1 MTKNIFN
8 DSSAFDEIDL
18 NQLYKFLNRNKK
30 LILFITS
37 LATTFTIISTYVR
50 KPIWIGEFQII
61 LQKKRQEAAGLLNKN
76 EQALFDKLLSSRQ
89 NDLKTQVSILKSPS
103 ILFSVFEDVKNKKT
117 NKGLKVSD
125 LDYKSWLRNSLD
137 IKLIKGTS
145 VLVIKYRDQDKDII
159 LSSLNLISSKYQD
172 YSKRDRQREIDQGI
186 SYLNTQKELL
196 KAQSKESQKRLFNF
210 STQYS
215 LSPQR
220 NLFTDIS
227 SPNIAINNSLG
238 FNAAEGFASHFEL
251 LEKSQAQ
258 LIEKSARLKPNS
270 TIIKNLN
277 SKIEN
282 LKESLKRPQEIL
294 AEYKTLY
301 TQSSRDEALYNS
313 LSAQYELLKLEK
325 ARQDLPWELISEPQ
339 ISKYRFSP
347 KRTNETLF
355 SLALSFII
363 GCIISGIYE
372 LKSKRIF
379 SVNDLKTY
387 VNYPLL
393 NNLLL
398 GQKDLN
404 LKIISK
410 LIGKR
415 QPDINS
421 CLVFLS
427 LNKETNYSL
436 LKNLFN
442 DKEIKFEVIEADN
455 TAKLC
460 KFKNIILIAELGNIF
475 KPELIVVREY
485 LSLVEGSIK
494 GMCIVDNIIKT

>member
-18 NQLYKFLNRNKK
+18 NQYFKFFYRNKK
-30 LILFITS
+30 LIFFITS
-37 LATTFTIISTYVR
+37 LAAILTIISTYIR

-61 LQKKRQEAAGLLNKN
+61 LQKKRPQASGLLSKN
-76 EQALFDKLLSSRQ
+76 EQDLFNKLLSSRQ
-89 NDLKTQVSILKSPS
+89 DDLKTQVSILKSPS
-103 ILFSVFEDVKNKKT
+103 ILFSVFEDVKNKKI
-117 NKGLKVSD
+117 NKGLKVSEM
-125 LDYKSWLRNSLD
+125 DYKSWSRNSLD

-145 VLVIKYRDQDKDII
+145 VLVIKYRDQDKKII
-159 LSSLNLISSKYQD
+159 LSSLNLISTKYQN
-172 YSKRDRQREIDQGI
+172 YSKRDRQREIDRGI
-186 SYLNTQKELL
+186 SYLKKQKQLL
-196 KAQSKESQKRLFNF
+196 KSQSKESQKKLFNF

-220 NLFTDIS
+220 NLFTDIA
-227 SPNIAINNSLG
+227 SPNISLNNSLSS
-238 FNAAEGFASHFEL
+238 NTADSFASHFKL

-270 TIIKNLN
+270 TVIKNLN
-277 SKIEN
+277 SKIQN

-301 TQSSRDEALYNS
+301 TQSARDEALFNS
-313 LSAQYELLKLEK
+313 VSAQYELLKLEK

-355 SLALSFII
+355 SLVLSFII
-363 GCIISGIYE
+363 GCIISRLYE

-379 SVNDLKTY
+379 SINDLKTY
-387 VNYPLL
+387 INYPLL

-410 LIGKR
+410 LIGKS
-415 QPDINS
+415 QLDTNS
-421 CLVFLS
+421 CVVLLS

-442 DKEIKFEVIEADN
+442 DKDIKFEIIEADN
-455 TAKLC
+455 IAKLC
-460 KFKNIILIAELGNIF
+460 EFKNIILIAELGKIF
-475 KPELIVVREY
+475 KPELIVIREY

-494 GMCIVDNIIKT
+494 GMCIVDNMIKT